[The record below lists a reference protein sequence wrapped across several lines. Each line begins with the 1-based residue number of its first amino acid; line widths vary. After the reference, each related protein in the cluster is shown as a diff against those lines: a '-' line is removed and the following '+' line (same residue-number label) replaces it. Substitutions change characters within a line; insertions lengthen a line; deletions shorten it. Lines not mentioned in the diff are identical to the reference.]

1 MGHRS
6 AEAVLYH
13 LDKMLAARR
22 AEELADELLL
32 ERFAG
37 AGDEAAFAALVERYG
52 GMVLGVCRR
61 VLERVDE
68 GEDAFQA
75 TFLVLAR
82 KARTIRKRQALASW
96 LFGVAHRLALK
107 ARTKAVERRNRER
120 QVPDRPLSN
129 PVDDLSWREVRQILD
144 DELARLPEKH
154 RAPLLLCYLDGL
166 TQDEAAR
173 RLNWPRGTLKR
184 RLERGRE
191 LLRAR
196 LSRRGVSLSATLL
209 LTGLSANG
217 ASASVPPL
225 LAIST
230 LRAAMGFALGSGMPV
245 GSVSVQ
251 AATLAEGMLRNML
264 AIKVKTGVTAVLAIT
279 MLAGAGLGGFQWSR
293 AKPQAVAR
301 VPDGEKKRVGEKAD
315 DSKKTREEH
324 VRSDLYGDPLPPGAI
339 ARMGTVRFRDHP
351 NNIAYSL
358 DEKTLIASDWEVRV
372 WDAVTGRQ
380 LRRMAGHNNRDK
392 CFVAPD
398 QKTVA
403 WTTNEGSI
411 ELWDYA
417 TGMKL
422 RSWESQ
428 GMKGLP
434 AKERRINT
442 MVFSPDSR
450 MLATAGPDGIL
461 RLWNAATGEELRQ
474 LTGPK
479 AFEQQVALSPD
490 GRKIA
495 YGHADKTVRV
505 CETTSGEELWRT
517 AAGPDGICWLAFSPD
532 GKVLA
537 SSLNGRE
544 RPIYLWD
551 AATGKELRQLTPNA
565 KEGFSQVAFAPDS
578 KTLAIGDHDG
588 TILLFELATGKQS
601 RRIRAHCGYAG
612 PLAFSSD
619 GKTLVSCGDNLI
631 RQWDVATGMEVHAP
645 AGPAGSVCFVALS
658 PDGRTL
664 ASGNSIL
671 NSRLWDAK
679 TGKELHH
686 ITEEEAHGWRIL
698 AFSPDGRTLVQQ
710 GQQIIF
716 WEVASGKERQSF
728 LPPTSGGAP
737 GNRQTLSFSA
747 DGTLLASGN
756 GDSTVLIWDVAGR
769 LNPKP
774 GLLSAKDLQAHWAAL
789 VGDDAIKA
797 DQAIWALMSVPEQT
811 VPFLQKQLQPAQAAD
826 QDQLGKL
833 LADLDSNQFEARK
846 QAALE
851 LEKFGELAEP
861 AFQKVL
867 AGKPTAE
874 VKRQVARL
882 REKLWQANWHLSGER
897 LRQERAL
904 EVLEHIGNPAARSL
918 LERLAQGTPE
928 ARLTKEAKVTVERL
942 TRRATA
948 GP

>member
-1 MGHRS
+1 
-6 AEAVLYH
+6 
-13 LDKMLAARR
+13 
-22 AEELADELLL
+22 
-32 ERFAG
+32 
-37 AGDEAAFAALVERYG
+37 
-52 GMVLGVCRR
+52 
-61 VLERVDE
+61 
-68 GEDAFQA
+68 
-75 TFLVLAR
+75 
-82 KARTIRKRQALASW
+82 
-96 LFGVAHRLALK
+96 
-107 ARTKAVERRNRER
+107 
-120 QVPDRPLSN
+120 
-129 PVDDLSWREVRQILD
+129 
-144 DELARLPEKH
+144 
-154 RAPLLLCYLDGL
+154 
-166 TQDEAAR
+166 
-173 RLNWPRGTLKR
+173 
-184 RLERGRE
+184 
-191 LLRAR
+191 
-196 LSRRGVSLSATLL
+196 
-209 LTGLSANG
+209 
-217 ASASVPPL
+217 
-225 LAIST
+225 
-230 LRAAMGFALGSGMPV
+230 
-245 GSVSVQ
+245 
-251 AATLAEGMLRNML
+251 
-264 AIKVKTGVTAVLAIT
+264 
-279 MLAGAGLGGFQWSR
+279 LGGFQWSR
-293 AKPQAVAR
+293 AKPQTLAR
-301 VPDGEKKRVGEKAD
+301 VPDGEKKRQGEKAD
-315 DSKKTREEH
+315 DSKKTGEQQ
-324 VRSDLYGDPLPPGAI
+324 VRTDLYGDPLPPEAI
-339 ARMGTVRFRDHP
+339 ARMGTVRFRDNPHH
-351 NNIAYSL
+351 IAYSL
-358 DEKTLIASDWEVRV
+358 DGKTLIASDWEVRI
-372 WDAVTGRQ
+372 WDAATGRQ
-380 LRRMAGHNNRDK
+380 LRRMAGPNNRDK
-392 CFVAPD
+392 CLVAPD

-417 TGMKL
+417 TGKQL
-422 RSWESQ
+422 HSWESQ

-442 MVFSPDSR
+442 IVFSPDSR

-479 AFEQQVALSPD
+479 TFDQQVALSPD

-517 AAGPDGICWLAFSPD
+517 AVGPDGIGWLAFSPD

-537 SSLNGRE
+537 SSLRSRE
-544 RPIYLWD
+544 RPVYLWN

-578 KTLAIGDHDG
+578 KTLAIGGHDG

-601 RRIRAHCGYAG
+601 RRIRAHYGYTTM
-612 PLAFSSD
+612 LAFSSD

-631 RQWDVATGMEVHAP
+631 RQWDVATGKEVHAP

-679 TGKELHH
+679 TGKELHY
-686 ITEEEAHGWRIL
+686 IGAEKSHGWRIF
-698 AFSPDGRTLVQQ
+698 AFSPDGRTLVSNSPEPAICFWDPVTGKQLRNIRLPDDFHALWLTFSPDGKTLAASISRQLQDSKVVLFDVATGKELRSVQSALALTLQVALSADGQTVFARNCDNDMKLKVDAWDVATGKELRSLVTDLGFPAFPCAFSPDGRMFAQAESDALKGGWTTKVIRVWELATGQEIRRLQKPSIGIGALGFSADGRTLVQQ

-716 WEVASGKERQSF
+716 WEVASGKERRSF
-728 LPPTSGGAP
+728 LPPSGGGAE
-737 GNRQTLSFSA
+737 GNRQSLSFSV
-747 DGTLLASGN
+747 DGALLASGN

-774 GLLSAKDLQAHWAAL
+774 GLLSAKDLEAHWAAL
-789 VGDDAIKA
+789 IGDDAIKA

-861 AFQKVL
+861 AFQKAL

-904 EVLEHIGNPAARSL
+904 EVLEHIGNPRARSL
-918 LERLAQGTPE
+918 LERLAQGAPE